1 LNDARLLRD
10 VLLKKGWPRKTFRY
24 YEDRRADHSE
34 RAWARRVRQVLEF
47 LFPPA

>member
-1 LNDARLLRD
+1 MLRD
-10 VLLKKGWPRKTFRY
+10 RLMARGWRDLRY